1 MVLPPD
7 VSGIVSGKPSEG
19 AMSDADKLDLANMP
33 ATFDYEGNETSWL
46 QGLPPGEMGPHL
58 SELELSESDSGNSG
72 ASILSMCLHGF
83 DGDARMSDAE
93 GAQEDMQVGAAE
105 GVNDPAAIPW
115 CTTACSA
122 GPEDVESAK
131 VVKTAALL
139 SGTAVNFDLQ
149 GAVLSENYAGGESLG
164 VEGPRVETT

>member
-7 VSGIVSGKPSEG
+7 VSGIVSGKPSEV

-149 GAVLSENYAGGESLG
+149 GAVLSENYTDGESLG
-164 VEGPRVETT
+164 MEGPRVETT